1 MLRCPVCNSSKFTKE
16 SNYLICEY
24 CGSNRKTDRT
34 QNKDISYM
42 KYLIVGVFVL
52 SVVFFFVTNNQKD
65 ILKKSNSH
73 ISDKKNIL
81 NPEPTI
87 DIVNDNSILE
97 TQIIQTSDKLK
108 KLSVKNKNSNIQ
120 TQVIQTKNITDIKT
134 KKGTK
139 EEKAIL
145 LSTKKTVYNAKGEI
159 LSSTKKVH
167 FTPKENYIDTK
178 GIRHKTVYTKLPKI
192 DLKNAQLYIDN
203 SNIKI
208 QNQNVSFYIDEKGV
222 KHYRTLTTGIEE

>member
-24 CGSNRKTDRT
+24 CGSNRKIDRV
-34 QNKDISYM
+34 QKKDISYI
-42 KYLIVGVFVL
+42 KYLIMGVFIL
-52 SVVFFFVTNNQKD
+52 SIVFFFVINNQKD
-65 ILKKSNSH
+65 ISKKPNSH
-73 ISDKKNIL
+73 IADKKDL
-81 NPEPTI
+81 NPEPKI
-87 DIVNDNSILE
+87 DIVNDNSMLE

-134 KKGTK
+134 KKGNK

-167 FTPKENYIDTK
+167 FTPKENYIDAN
-178 GIRHKTVYTKLPKI
+178 GIRHKTIYTKLPKI
-192 DLKNAQLYIDN
+192 DLKNSQLHIDN

-208 QNQNVSFYIDEKGV
+208 QNQNVSFHIDEKGV
-222 KHYRTLTTGIEE
+222 KHYRALTTGLKE